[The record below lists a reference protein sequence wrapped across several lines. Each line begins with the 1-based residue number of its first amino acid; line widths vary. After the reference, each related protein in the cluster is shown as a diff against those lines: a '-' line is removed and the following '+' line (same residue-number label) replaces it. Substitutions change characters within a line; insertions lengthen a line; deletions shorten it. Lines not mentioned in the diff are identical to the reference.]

1 MELKR
6 DGDRL
11 IIVLPEDATI
21 LNVEEDFLKINDELV
36 INSIK
41 SVTIDTSLLKEI
53 DTAYLQFVLSIMNTI
68 LQSDHRVNINANS
81 VFDSV
86 LDLYGITLREVSK
99 NG

>member
-11 IIVLPEDATI
+11 TIVLPEEATI
-21 LNVEEDFLKINDELV
+21 FNVEEDFLKINDELV

-41 SVTIDTSLLKEI
+41 SVTIDTGLLREI
-53 DTAYLQFVLSIMNTI
+53 DTAYLQLVLSIMNTI
-68 LQSDHRVNINANS
+68 LRSDHRVEVNANS
-81 VFDSV
+81 TFASA
-86 LDLYGITLREVSK
+86 LDLYGITLEGVSR